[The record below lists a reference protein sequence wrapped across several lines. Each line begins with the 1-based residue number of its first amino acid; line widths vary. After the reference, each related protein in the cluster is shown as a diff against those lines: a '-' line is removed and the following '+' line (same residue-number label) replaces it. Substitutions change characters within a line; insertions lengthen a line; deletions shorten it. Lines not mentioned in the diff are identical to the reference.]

1 MLNLTNPEAGS
12 RGGGMDHPSYRQ
24 SAEIN
29 SGGEA
34 QVSAGRPRKLDP
46 MPNSLAVEE
55 SHNKWLLNSK
65 SIDNVI
71 EDDDPLAHSSSN
83 YRRPLNAA
91 VNFSSAVTTTPAT
104 SPENTSSTKTKSLKP
119 IAPIRE
125 PT

>member
-29 SGGEA
+29 SGSEA

-71 EDDDPLAHSSSN
+71 GKE
-83 YRRPLNAA
+83 
-91 VNFSSAVTTTPAT
+91 V
-104 SPENTSSTKTKSLKP
+104 E
-119 IAPIRE
+119 
-125 PT
+125 